1 MMIKRST
8 IAGLLAIIWMCIIFV
23 FSSQPA
29 DESSEVSVGF
39 SYRVVSSAGFFL
51 HLPWDEEEFR
61 KISTAI
67 EGYIRKA
74 AHMSEYA
81 ILTILLFLWLENW
94 QFKVLKRSV
103 IAAFLAMLYAI
114 SDEFHQLFVQ
124 GRAGSVRDVIIDS
137 AGAVLGIL
145 AFIGVKECISFLW
158 NRHKSREIG
167 LS

>member
-1 MMIKRST
+1 MKKRST

-39 SYRVVSSAGFFL
+39 SYRMVSSAGTFF

-61 KISTAI
+61 KISIAI

-81 ILTILLFLWLENW
+81 LLSVLLYLWLENR

-103 IAAFLAMLYAI
+103 IAAFLAMLYAV

-124 GRAGSVRDVIIDS
+124 GRAGSVRDVMIDS
-137 AGAVLGIL
+137 AGVLLGIL
-145 AFIGVKECISFLW
+145 VFVGVKECISFLL
-158 NRHKSREIG
+158 NRRKSREVG

>member
-1 MMIKRST
+1 MMKKRST
-8 IAGLLAIIWMCIIFV
+8 VAGLIAIIWMCIIFV

-39 SYRVVSSAGFFL
+39 SYRVVSSAGTFF

-61 KISTAI
+61 KISIAI

-81 ILTILLFLWLENW
+81 LLSVLLYLWLENW

-103 IAAFLAMLYAI
+103 IAAFLAMLYAV

-124 GRAGSVRDVIIDS
+124 GRAGSVRDVMIDS

-145 AFIGVKECISFLW
+145 VFVGVKECISFLL
-158 NRHKSREIG
+158 NRRKSRETG

>member
-1 MMIKRST
+1 MMKRST
-8 IAGLLAIIWMCIIFV
+8 IAGLLAIVWMCIIFA

-39 SYRVVSSAGFFL
+39 SYRMVSSAGTFF

-61 KISTAI
+61 KISMAI

-81 ILTILLFLWLENW
+81 VLTVLLYLWLENR
-94 QFKVLKRSV
+94 QLKVFKRSV
-103 IAAFLAMLYAI
+103 ISVFLAMLYAA
-114 SDEFHQLFVQ
+114 SDEFHQLFVR
-124 GRAGSVRDVIIDS
+124 GRSGCVRDVMIDS

-145 AFIGVKECISFLW
+145 IFVGVKKCISFLL
-158 NRHKSREIG
+158 NRRKFRETE

>member
-8 IAGLLAIIWMCIIFV
+8 IAGLLAIVWMCIIFV
-23 FSSQPA
+23 FSSQAA

-39 SYRVVSSAGFFL
+39 SYRMVSSAGIFL

-61 KISTAI
+61 KISNAI

-81 ILTILLFLWLENW
+81 VLSVLLYIWLENW
-94 QFKVLKRSV
+94 QFKAIRRSV
-103 IAAFLAMLYAI
+103 IAAFLAMLYAV

-124 GRAGSVRDVIIDS
+124 GRSGSVRDVMIDS
-137 AGAVLGIL
+137 AGALLGIL
-145 AFIGVKECISFLW
+145 VFVGVKECISFLW

>member
-1 MMIKRST
+1 MMKKRST

-39 SYRVVSSAGFFL
+39 SYRVVSSAGTFF

-61 KISTAI
+61 KISIAI

-81 ILTILLFLWLENW
+81 ILSVLLYLWLENR
-94 QFKVLKRSV
+94 QLALFKRSV
-103 IAAFLAMLYAI
+103 IAVFLAMLYAA
-114 SDEFHQLFVQ
+114 SDELHQLFVL
-124 GRAGSVRDVIIDS
+124 GRAGSARDVMIDS
-137 AGAVLGIL
+137 MGAILGI
-145 AFIGVKECISFLW
+145 FIFVGVKECISFLL
-158 NRHKSREIG
+158 NRRKSRETG

>member
-1 MMIKRST
+1 MIKRST

-39 SYRVVSSAGFFL
+39 SYRIVSSAGTFF

-61 KISTAI
+61 RISTAI

-74 AHMSEYA
+74 AHMTEYA
-81 ILTILLFLWLENW
+81 ILSVLLYLWLENW
-94 QFKVLKRSV
+94 QLTLVKRSV
-103 IAAFLAMLYAI
+103 IAVFLAMLYAA
-114 SDEFHQLFVQ
+114 SDELHQLFVL
-124 GRAGSVRDVIIDS
+124 GRAGSVRDVMIDS

-145 AFIGVKECISFLW
+145 VFVGVKKCISFLL
-158 NRHKSREIG
+158 NRRKSRETG